1 VEAWTPR
8 ETQDVREVTK
18 RNAKN
23 LRPWGVGFSPRL
35 TKRKEQQN
43 ELNKRSQEKFHGDWW

>member
-8 ETQDVREVTK
+8 ETRDVREVTK

-23 LRPWGVGFSPRL
+23 LRSRGSGPLPRL
-35 TKRKEQQN
+35 TKRKDKQ
-43 ELNKRSQEKFHGDWW
+43 